1 MKKLFTILLVLTLVL
16 SSFSMTFATPD
27 LNYMEN
33 KKSIAFDE
41 RTKNLKDSDEIRI
54 IVELN
59 EEPLISHATD
69 NNKKVSELDANTIQ
83 SMTKALENEQN
94 TLTKALNSKG
104 SNIEIHKTFTNIFNG
119 FSCTTTFEQA
129 KKLEKLPGV
138 KKVYVA
144 NKYYR
149 PEPEMH
155 ESLGTIEARIVW
167 ENLGYTGEGKVIS
180 IIDTGIDPSHQDM
193 ILSNPENKKLDQDF
207 IENLGLAGLWHTDK
221 VPYGYNYFDNDQEIL
236 DLGPNASRHGM
247 HVAGTAAANGD
258 EENGGIKG
266 VAPEA
271 QLLAMKVFSNGEI
284 QYTYSD
290 IYIEAIDDSILMGAD
305 VINMSLGST
314 AGFVKPDDP
323 EQQAVKRAVDNGLVV
338 AISGGNS
345 DKFGSGFDNP
355 LAKNPDIG
363 VVGSPGTTFES
374 IQVASSDNVV
384 YWYQHNIQ
392 VPGIDNALV
401 GYGIDDWAARLSSSN
416 LELTAIGGTK
426 LGALE
431 DYEGIDVTGKVV
443 LVKRGGHSFRDKT
456 AWASQKGAV
465 GIIVYD
471 HGLSTFYKNQGGWE
485 IPFTM
490 ITKEDGE
497 ALEAILADGAKNINV
512 TLKEKNIS
520 PTTGFIS
527 DFSSWGLAPNLV
539 FKPEITAP
547 GGSIVST
554 DQNNGYQ
561 MMSGTS
567 MSSPHVAGG
576 SALVLQFV
584 EEKFPELQGAE
595 KVTMVKNLIMSTANP
610 ILESVTN
617 DVSEYSSP
625 RSQGAGVMDLYKA
638 TTTNAIVVDKL
649 TGMSK
654 VALNEVDDSIE
665 FTVRV
670 KNFTYQP
677 LFYKVSGTVATD
689 LVNQGYILG
698 HPQPIVNDNNK
709 TPINFDFEYNFFD
722 MFRKI
727 NDLTIDNNV
736 KYKMDALNE
745 FMEKSNIENIEDQFS
760 SELTDKYDSKEK
772 NKLETN
778 KLASFDDSIDFD
790 FLNNLIF
797 VPMKSSVDVK
807 VSIDLDDAKALI
819 SDSTLD
825 ELFENGGFV
834 EGFIQFKDILSDND
848 KLDLSIPYCGFYG
861 DWDQAPILDGT
872 VYDEESYY
880 GAAGLLG
887 TYGEDLYYLGQNPDQ
902 TFDSTKIGFSP
913 NGDGSYDNILPLFS
927 LLRNAKK
934 IDIDIL
940 DANNAKILDFIDQEC
955 IPKSYCDGKPAN
967 MYHFDPEWMWNGTVD
982 GEVVPDGQY
991 YLQVK
996 TVIDYPDAEWNT
1008 NTFPIYVDTVA
1019 PVINNLD
1026 YNQETNILTTNATDE
1041 GISIYEYILFEN
1053 GAILQRNTT
1062 GQFNINE
1069 LTSGEHNVRVLVLD
1083 YANNL
1088 GVSNE
1093 ITVVAE

>member
-1 MKKLFTILLVLTLVL
+1 MKKLFSIMLVLTLVL
-16 SSFSMTFATPD
+16 SSFSMAFAAPE

-33 KKSIAFDE
+33 KKSISLDE
-41 RTKNLKDSDEIRI
+41 RIQGLNDSDEVRI
-54 IVELN
+54 IVELT

-69 NNKKVSELDANTIQ
+69 NNKKVSELDNNTIQ
-83 SMTKALENEQN
+83 SMTKTIQNEQN
-94 TLTKALNSKG
+94 TLTNTLSSK
-104 SNIEIHKTFTNIFNG
+104 NIKVKVHKTFTNIFNG
-119 FSCTTTFEQA
+119 FSCTTTLKEA
-129 KKLEKLPGV
+129 KELEKLSGV

-155 ESLGTIEARIVW
+155 ESLGTIEARLVW

-193 ILSNPENKKLDQDF
+193 VLSNPENKKLDQAF
-207 IENLGLAGLWHTDK
+207 IESLGLAGTWRTDK
-221 VPYGYNYFDNDQEIL
+221 VPYGYNYFDNDLEIL
-236 DLGPNASRHGM
+236 DLGPDASRHGM

-271 QLLAMKVFSNGEI
+271 QLLAMKVFGNGDI
-284 QYTYSD
+284 AYTWSD

-345 DKFGSGFDNP
+345 EKFGSPFDP

-374 IQVASSDNVV
+374 FQVASSDNVI
-384 YWYQHNIQ
+384 YLYKHGIQ
-392 VPGIDNALV
+392 APGIANDIV
-401 GYGIDDWAARLSSSN
+401 GYGIDDWADRLSSTTG
-416 LELTAIGGTK
+416 LELTAIGGSK

-443 LVKRGGHSFRDKT
+443 LVSRGSYSFRDKT
-456 AWASQKGAV
+456 AWASQKGAI
-465 GIIVYD
+465 GILVYD

-485 IPFTM
+485 IPFAM
-490 ITKEDGE
+490 ISKEEGL
-497 ALEAILADGAKNINV
+497 ALEELLADGTININV
-512 TLKEKNIS
+512 EFIEKNLS
-520 PTTGFIS
+520 PTSGYLS

-547 GGSIVST
+547 GGSIIST

-567 MSSPHVAGG
+567 MASPHVAGG

-584 EEKFPELQGAE
+584 EEKFPELQGAQ
-595 KVTMVKNLIMSTANP
+595 KVEMVKNLMMSTANP
-610 ILESVTN
+610 VLEPITD
-617 DVSEYSSP
+617 DVSEYTSP
-625 RSQGAGVMDLYKA
+625 RRQGAGVMDLYKA
-638 TTTNAIVVDKL
+638 TTADAIVVDKL
-649 TGMSK
+649 TNMSK
-654 VALNEVDDSIE
+654 VALNEVDNSIN
-665 FTVRV
+665 FTVKV
-670 KNFTYQP
+670 KNLTYRP

-689 LVNQGYILG
+689 LVDEGFILG
-698 HPQPIVNDNNK
+698 KPQPIVNEDNE
-709 TPINFDFEYNFFD
+709 TPIKFNFKYNFFD
-722 MFRKI
+722 MFNNI
-727 NDLTIDNNV
+727 NKLSNENNIE
-736 KYKMDALNE
+736 YNFDELNE
-745 FMEKSNIENIEDQFS
+745 IKEMINIED
-760 SELTDKYDSKEK
+760 EANIK
-772 NKLETN
+772 NMTKAEFESRCDLDCFE
-778 KLASFDDSIDFD
+778 
-790 FLNNLIF
+790 NLIF
-797 VPMKSSVDVK
+797 VPIKGSVDVK
-807 VSIDLDDAKALI
+807 VSIDLDDTKALV
-819 SDSTLD
+819 SDATLD
-825 ELFENGGFV
+825 ELFENGAFV
-834 EGFIQFKDILSDND
+834 EGFVQFKDILSDNGNN
-848 KLDLSIPYCGFYG
+848 DLSIPYCGFYG

-872 VYDEESYY
+872 VYDEESFY
-880 GAAGLLG
+880 GAAGILG
-887 TYGEDLYYLGQNPDQ
+887 TYGDDLFYLGEKTDGS
-902 TFDSTKIGFSP
+902 FDSSKIAFSP
-913 NGDGSYDNILPLFS
+913 NGDDAYDNMLPLLS
-927 LLRNAKK
+927 LLRNARY
-934 IDIDIL
+934 IDMDIL
-940 DANNAKILDFIDQEC
+940 DANDTKILDFVDEDC
-955 IPKSYCDGKPAN
+955 IPKSYCDGSSADMYYFEPA
-967 MYHFDPEWMWNGTVD
+967 WMWDGTID

-996 TVIDYPDAEWNT
+996 TVIDYPDARWNT

-1026 YNQETNILTTNATDE
+1026 FSQETGILTTDATDE

-1053 GAILQRNTT
+1053 GTILQRNDT

-1069 LTSGEHNVRVLVLD
+1069 LDSGEHNVRVLVLD